1 MSLNIEIVL
10 VWVLAGASLLI
21 SGISLGIWWTR
32 KRP

>member
-21 SGISLGIWWTR
+21 VGISLGICWR
-32 KRP
+32 NSR